1 VFGWRHA
8 PDADPDP
15 ALCLPFQL
23 QALFA
28 RLACSR
34 CAAVSTK
41 PLTASFGWT
50 AADSFHQHDV
60 QELNRVLF
68 DALARSSTSFA
79 DVSRHYTGRMNDYIQ
94 DLRWPAEGCV
104 RRAHEEEFMDVQL
117 DVGGGIGTIE
127 EALGRFI
134 EPEIMDGDN
143 KVCPLTAQP
152 IACRRGVGVSCTH
165 RGAGV
170 RSGNATTRAKRWPQ
184 RRAWRSS
191 ASRRSSRYTSS
202 ASCTITRQCGD
213 ARSMTRFALAL
224 SWT

>member
-1 VFGWRHA
+1 M
-8 PDADPDP
+8 
-15 ALCLPFQL
+15 
-23 QALFA
+23 
-28 RLACSR
+28 
-34 CAAVSTK
+34 
-41 PLTASFGWT
+41 
-50 AADSFHQHDV
+50 
-60 QELNRVLF
+60 LF

-152 IACRRGVGVSCTH
+152 IACRRGVGVSCTYPS
-165 RGAGV
+165 RIGRRRPLFPRPFSTVTERTPGV
-170 RSGNATTRAKRWPQ
+170 LVPLSGIL
-184 RRAWRSS
+184 
-191 ASRRSSRYTSS
+191 ASRRRKPRKNEKKRGKNGRDM
-202 ASCTITRQCGD
+202 A
-213 ARSMTRFALAL
+213 
-224 SWT
+224 

>member
-1 VFGWRHA
+1 MFGWRHA
-8 PDADPDP
+8 PGADPDP

-94 DLRWPAEGCV
+94 DLRWPAAGCV

-152 IACRRGVGVSCTH
+152 IAGGGWGSLVLTVVLACAVAMQRRGRKGGRKEGPGVHQLPGDPHATPQAL
-165 RGAGV
+165 RV
-170 RSGNATTRAKRWPQ
+170 RLRDNAATQ
-184 RRAWRSS
+184 G
-191 ASRRSSRYTSS
+191 
-202 ASCTITRQCGD
+202 Q
-213 ARSMTRFALAL
+213 
-224 SWT
+224 